1 MLSVPKTSWIAEVV
15 YECPHACES
24 HTSRWWSEKK
34 GGVEKRD
41 NDLTKER
48 RGDVQGKESGKEKCS
63 DTLKI
68 YFYKGRE
75 KCYSIF
81 VDISTL
87 PGSAV

>member
-1 MLSVPKTSWIAEVV
+1 MNVPTTV
-15 YECPHACES
+15 S
-24 HTSRWWSEKK
+24 HTQADDGLKKKK
-34 GGVEKRD
+34 GGVEKRN

-48 RGDVQGKESGKEKCS
+48 RGDLQAKEPGQEKCG